1 MGPLLS
7 SEENFCRE
15 LFGTLNGGIWKW
27 DDRFE
32 CLLSEFR
39 ANGQDKVRAV
49 MQRHLTSTWEVANIG
64 GAPDVVQ
71 FINSHFGGLRA
82 GQILFTSDP
91 SQNDLIYCSWW
102 PWGDGKTIS
111 IRFSPFYTVLPDSK
125 KIERIKLFKSWFGL
139 SNI

>member
-71 FINSHFGGLRA
+71 FINSHFGGFRA
-82 GQILFTSDP
+82 GQILFTSDQ

>member
-15 LFGTLNGGIWKW
+15 LFGALNGGTWKW

-32 CLLSEFR
+32 CLLAEFR
-39 ANGQDKVRAV
+39 VADQDKVRAV
-49 MQRHLTSTWEVANIG
+49 MQRHLANAWDVSNID

-71 FINSHFGGLRA
+71 FLDNHFGGLRA

-111 IRFSPFYTVLPDSK
+111 IRFSPFYILLPDSK

-139 SNI
+139 SNV